1 MDDPLEGYRP
11 LTLRLDENNGA
22 VFAAVRDAVT
32 IKLENGPTMQGLV
45 WRFHSRL
52 DSEAV
57 MIMHG
62 HCLDMP
68 PAFHASLQATAAL
81 LKQSHARGM
90 KYEGEETMRLNPR
103 AILQHWARIYSVEVD
118 SVANFYPQARM
129 WLSHKNLQHPATLDA
144 LVNNIAAS
152 QKRRLI

>member
-1 MDDPLEGYRP
+1 MDDPLEGFRP

-22 VFAAVRDAVT
+22 VFAAVRDAVN
-32 IKLENGPTMQGLV
+32 IKLENGPTMQSIV

-52 DSEAV
+52 DNEASFL
-57 MIMHG
+57 MPG
-62 HCLDMP
+62 DCLSLP
-68 PAFHASLQATAAL
+68 PAFHAALQATAAL
-81 LKQSHARGM
+81 LKQSHARGL

-118 SVANFYPQARM
+118 SVANFYPQACM
-129 WLSHKNLQHPATLDA
+129 WLSHKNLQHPATLDT